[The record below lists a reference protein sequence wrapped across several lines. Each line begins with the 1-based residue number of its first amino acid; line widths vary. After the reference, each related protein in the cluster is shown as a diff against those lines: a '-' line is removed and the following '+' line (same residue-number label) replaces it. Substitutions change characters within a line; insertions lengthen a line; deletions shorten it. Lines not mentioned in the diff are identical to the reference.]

1 MNRQFLQN
9 DLTVPII
16 RWNSHALI
24 ITYWFIFD
32 YKTLKKKHFYHK
44 QLKSPLH
51 FLSNLNEQSFP
62 TKRTNSLPSKI
73 PARTR
78 KKVCF
83 CYPRPVS
90 PIRRL
95 TENCQPCRSHKVYFR
110 HYSVAV
116 SVSLKTIQR
125 PHLGSAIWDAE
136 WRRHHLNRF
145 YVHLRLLETIKCIQ
159 IPFRIRWG
167 GPLLVCDQY
176 CYKIPSV

>member
-1 MNRQFLQN
+1 MN
-9 DLTVPII
+9 
-16 RWNSHALI
+16 
-24 ITYWFIFD
+24 
-32 YKTLKKKHFYHK
+32 
-44 QLKSPLH
+44 
-51 FLSNLNEQSFP
+51 NLFP
-62 TKRTNSLPSKI
+62 QERTNSLPSKI

-116 SVSLKTIQR
+116 SVSLKTIHR

-176 CYKIPSV
+176 CYKIPSVSNDLASGKGVFLNFAHCEPIKGTLITC